1 MGRACAASWVITKT
15 PIAKHRNINYCQLK
29 KTPAK
34 PIETCQKYDGRL
46 VVDVGAV
53 GAPGHE
59 EMRIHGEPL
68 HVFWSNVRDRVRDPE
83 REVVRLDLGEV
94 VDQVHRDPV
103 KGPPNVPKAG
113 RVDGARHPEVPVHLE
128 ELVDV
133 RAEVTGEVA
142 EQHDAPLARD
152 GGEHEQREEEEK
164 RGIVCVALEEP
175 PRDNPHVYVGR
186 EEAGDFPTVSR
197 PKAGGARA
205 RTTERVTKF
214 RKRVLRVPRSLPR
227 DDEATFVYRVRCGA
241 LSGSVWRWTNLV
253 DVERKLHRHS
263 GDTSDVPLA
272 VDAREHVVGAWRW
285 SRG

>member
-15 PIAKHRNINYCQLK
+15 PITKQKHINYYQQQ
-29 KTPAK
+29 KTWQN
-34 PIETCQKYDGRL
+34 PIETCQKCDGRL

-94 VDQVHRDPV
+94 VDQLHRDPV
-103 KGPPNVPKAG
+103 KGPLNVPKVG

-133 RAEVTGEVA
+133 RAEVTGEVV

-152 GGEHEQREEEEK
+152 GGEHEQREEEKK

-205 RTTERVTKF
+205 RATERVAKF

-227 DDEATFVYRVRCGA
+227 GETSFSVRRWTLLAKKRATFDEPRRCQA
-241 LSGSVWRWTNLV
+241 
-253 DVERKLHRHS
+253 
-263 GDTSDVPLA
+263 
-272 VDAREHVVGAWRW
+272 
-285 SRG
+285 